1 MRGADVTAERP
12 LRVVVADDSEVA
24 LEVLTSL
31 LREEHG
37 FEVVATAG
45 DGAAAAAAV
54 RALRPDAVTMDLQM
68 PGTDGYAGIARIMAE
83 APTPILVLTGRP
95 EQAVGFR
102 ALSLGALDL
111 LEKPAPDGDLDAYG
125 ERLRSRLR
133 LIAGVR
139 VVRHPRG
146 LRGLRG
152 AADVLAPR
160 PAAARCELVAVG
172 ASLGGPRALATLL
185 RALPPAFS
193 LPVAVVQHIAHGFAD
208 GLAAWLGQES
218 GRVVRVA
225 RDGDALVPG
234 GVLLAPCGRHLEV
247 ERGRVGLSDAP
258 PIDTFRPS
266 VEPLFRSAARVYG
279 RNACGVLLTGM
290 GRDGAEALRDI
301 RAAGG
306 TTLAQDEATSA
317 VFGMPRAALEG
328 GAVDRVLPPAAIA
341 RVLGELAR

>member
-37 FEVVATAG
+37 FEVVATVG

-54 RALRPDAVTMDLQM
+54 RTLRPDAVTMDLQM

-146 LRGLRG
+146 LRGAG
-152 AADVLAPR
+152 AVLAPR
-160 PAAARCELVAVG
+160 PAVARCELVAVG

-193 LPVAVVQHIAHGFAD
+193 LPVAAVQHIAHGFAD
-208 GLAAWLGQES
+208 GLAAWLRQES

-234 GVLLAPCGRHLEV
+234 GVLLAPCGRHIEV